1 MRDVVIVVVLK
12 NDLTIITGVVEVIVK
27 GLDKLG
33 VVLTRRLIHGVDIG
47 QDRQKTI
54 QLLTRGIDGTCGE

>member
-1 MRDVVIVVVLK
+1 MGDVVIVVVVK
-12 NDLTIITGVVEVIVK
+12 NDRTIITGVVEVIVK

-54 QLLTRGIDGTCGE
+54 QLLTGRVDGT